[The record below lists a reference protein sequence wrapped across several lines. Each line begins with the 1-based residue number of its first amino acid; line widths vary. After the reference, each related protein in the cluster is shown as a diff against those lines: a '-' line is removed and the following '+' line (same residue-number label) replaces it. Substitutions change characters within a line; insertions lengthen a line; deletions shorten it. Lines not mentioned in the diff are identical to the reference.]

1 MSMSELERLKK
12 EDLMDGLFGISKDK
26 KTDSVMLKEIPL
38 TELHPS
44 PQNHFRV
51 ENDDAMEELSASV
64 REKGILEPFL
74 VREQDGGGYE
84 ILSGHRRR
92 HAAIRAELQTVP
104 CIIKKVS
111 DEDRDIIIQDAN
123 LQRPY
128 ITVSEKAWAIRI
140 KYDAIKR
147 KQGQKSD
154 VENKKAPSALLN
166 SAQTIAEKMGIA
178 ERTVKNYIRITYLI
192 EPLQKWVDE
201 KRLPL
206 KAGVQLSYL
215 SEPIQQYIC
224 NIMNVENIKI
234 NEEKAEELRRSL
246 ADATTMDEVFQ
257 AMKPKEAD
265 QKKTKSRIEVKVN
278 KKLQKRF
285 FPPDYDEQQIQQ
297 VILGLLDGWAIEHN
311 PDYKNEKISG

>member
-123 LQRPY
+123 LQWPY

>member
-12 EDLMDGLFGISKDK
+12 ENLMDGLFGISKDK
-26 KTDSVMLKEIPL
+26 KSESVTLKEIPL
-38 TELHPS
+38 EQLHPS

-51 ENDDAMEELSASV
+51 ENDDAMEELTASV

-128 ITVSEKAWAIRI
+128 ITPSEKAWAIRI

-147 KQGQKSD
+147 KQGQKS
-154 VENKKAPSALLN
+154 EIESKKTPGVLLN
-166 SAQTIAEKMGIA
+166 SAQIIAEKMGLGENTIK
-178 ERTVKNYIRITYLI
+178 RYIRITYLI

-201 KRLPL
+201 KRIPL

-215 SEPIQQYIC
+215 PEKIQQYLYHT
-224 NIMNVENIKI
+224 MNAENIKI

-257 AMKPKEAD
+257 AIKPNPAA
-265 QKKTKSRIEVKVN
+265 QKKTKPRTEVKVN
-278 KKLQKRF
+278 KNLQKRF
-285 FPPDYDEQQIQQ
+285 FPPGYDEEQIQQ
-297 VILGLLDGWAIEHN
+297 VILRLLDGWAVEHN
-311 PDYKNEKISG
+311 PDYTSKTISR

>member
-166 SAQTIAEKMGIA
+166 SAQTIAEKMGVA

-215 SEPIQQYIC
+215 PEPIQQYIC
-224 NIMNVENIKI
+224 NIMNAENIKI
-234 NEEKAEELRRSL
+234 NEEKAEELRRNL

-257 AMKPKEAD
+257 AMKPKEVD
-265 QKKTKSRIEVKVN
+265 QNKTKPRTEVKVN
-278 KKLQKRF
+278 KNLQKRF

-311 PDYKNEKISG
+311 PDYKSEKINR

>member
-215 SEPIQQYIC
+215 SEPIQQYSC

>member
-285 FPPDYDEQQIQQ
+285 FPPDYDEEQIQQ

>member
-26 KTDSVMLKEIPL
+26 KTVSVMLKEIPL

-51 ENDDAMEELSASV
+51 ENDDAMEELTASV

-234 NEEKAEELRRSL
+234 NEEKAEALRRSL

-265 QKKTKSRIEVKVN
+265 QKKTKSRTEVKVN

-285 FPPDYDEQQIQQ
+285 FPTDYDEQQIQQ

>member
-1 MSMSELERLKK
+1 M
-12 EDLMDGLFGISKDK
+12 
-26 KTDSVMLKEIPL
+26 
-38 TELHPS
+38 
-44 PQNHFRV
+44 
-51 ENDDAMEELSASV
+51 
-64 REKGILEPFL
+64 
-74 VREQDGGGYE
+74 REQDGGGYE

-123 LQRPY
+123 PQRPY

-285 FPPDYDEQQIQQ
+285 FPPDYDEQQIEQ

>member
-1 MSMSELERLKK
+1 
-12 EDLMDGLFGISKDK
+12 MDGLFGISKDK

>member
-26 KTDSVMLKEIPL
+26 KTVSVMLKEIPL
-38 TELHPS
+38 TELLPS
-44 PQNHFRV
+44 PRNHFRV

-111 DEDRDIIIQDAN
+111 DEDRDIIVADSN

-128 ITVSEKAWAIRI
+128 ITPSEKAWAIRI

-147 KQGQKSD
+147 KQGQKS
-154 VENKKAPSALLN
+154 EIESKKVPGALLN
-166 SAQTIAEKMGIA
+166 SAQTIAEKMGLA
-178 ERTVKNYIRITYLI
+178 EKTIKRYVRLTYLI

-215 SEPIQQYIC
+215 PEKIQQYLYHT
-224 NIMNVENIKI
+224 MNAENIKV

-257 AMKPKEAD
+257 AIKPNPAA
-265 QKKTKSRIEVKVN
+265 QKKTKLRTEVKVN
-278 KKLQKRF
+278 KNLQRRF
-285 FPPDYDEQQIQQ
+285 FPPDYDEEQIQQ

>member
-128 ITVSEKAWAIRI
+128 ITVSEKSWAIRI

>member
-26 KTDSVMLKEIPL
+26 KTVSVMLKEIPL
-38 TELHPS
+38 TELLPS
-44 PQNHFRV
+44 PRNHFRV

>member
-26 KTDSVMLKEIPL
+26 KTVSVMLKEIPL
-38 TELHPS
+38 TELLPS

>member
-140 KYDAIKR
+140 KYVAIKR

>member
-1 MSMSELERLKK
+1 MSELERLKK

-192 EPLQKWVDE
+192 EPLPKWVDE

>member
-1 MSMSELERLKK
+1 MSMSELERLTK